1 MVSRTPE
8 LSLKDTFLRAVAG
21 LPEEDVRAD
30 VVAEALGYLQQG
42 FDAHYAG
49 GTTTDDEVLVGDNA
63 YALAVETIAR
73 LDEPRFV
80 AVASRMIRDGAG
92 RIAAGG
98 VVSLQTWTPTS
109 QASST
114 SSPRRDRRGPRRG
127 SKRPLRGCGG
137 GLGNP
142 PQETRNRLP
151 SGSQR
156 ALLVREMF
164 DRIAGRYDLLNTLM
178 TAGLNRLWNR

>member
-1 MVSRTPE
+1 VEETTSRTPE

-21 LPEEDVRAD
+21 LAEEDVRAV

-49 GTTTDDEVLVGDNA
+49 GGATDDNVLVGDNA
-63 YALAVETIAR
+63 YALAVDTIAR

-98 VVSLQTWTPTS
+98 TVSMQTWTPHLAGLLDIITEEGQERS
-109 QASST
+109 EA
-114 SSPRRDRRGPRRG
+114 RIKVAARE
-127 SKRPLRGCGG
+127 LRG
-137 GLGNP
+137 
-142 PQETRNRLP
+142 
-151 SGSQR
+151 
-156 ALLVREMF
+156 
-164 DRIAGRYDLLNTLM
+164 
-178 TAGLNRLWNR
+178 